1 MNLLPWID
9 KTTRLFDGA
18 ETTPMTERAALAK
31 WRELGERI
39 DQRPRG
45 VSMSVASALYDR
57 VDQLGKHVHKGR
69 RVDWERKGVLDR
81 DEEFQRD
88 LGSFAVQVR
97 QARHEYEE
105 MRRAHYAGV
114 PDGVIQLQPD
124 SEYASVEEF
133 LEALEEHV
141 REGEAHI
148 ASTSLDRVS

>member
-9 KTTRLFDGA
+9 KTTRLFDEP
-18 ETTPMTERAALAK
+18 ETTPMTEQAALAK

-45 VSMSVASALYDR
+45 ISMSVASALYDR

-69 RVDWERKGVLDR
+69 RIDWKRKGVLDR

-88 LGSFAVQVR
+88 LGGFAVQVR
-97 QARHEYEE
+97 QARREYEE
-105 MRRAHYAGV
+105 MKRAHYAGE
-114 PDGVIQLQPD
+114 PDGVIQLQLD

-133 LEALEEHV
+133 LEALSDHIQ
-141 REGEAHI
+141 EGEDY
-148 ASTSLDRVS
+148 LGK